1 MEGVRIA
8 IDLCEPAR
16 QQLKVKLEWSP
27 RVHFQSWLMPNWTP
41 GSYTVRDHAQ
51 HLHSLQLQQS
61 GRSVVCKRVA
71 PSNWTAELLN
81 LDPVCLTY
89 TLEARQLTVR
99 TNHLDPDFASLC
111 LPAVVM
117 LIDGERWN
125 PHHLQL
131 SLPTGWLGHLPL
143 PNVDD
148 GYEAKDFD
156 HLVDAPVHAGPFHSR
171 PFSVCGHHHE
181 LLTIGEPPMGWPL
194 TFQADIEAVCEAACM
209 LMGTPPPAGDRY
221 QLVIQLLDQG
231 YGGLEHDHSSVL
243 QFSWE
248 ALTKKDGYRQLLQL
262 IGHEY
267 FHQWN
272 VRRLRPG
279 AYVPYRY
286 DKAEISDGLWFA
298 EGITSYFDLTLSLLA
313 ARSDRQTFLK
323 DLGKDISHVLLN
335 PGYKIQSLAD
345 SSREAWLRL
354 YKQTA
359 ANSVAQI
366 SYYRLGTVVS
376 FCLDVK
382 LRQSGS
388 ALSCVVRD
396 LWQRLGRYGK
406 GYEPRDLIQAVAA
419 HNLELAEF
427 LPTWLENTMAAP
439 IHDCLNA
446 IGLQA
451 VAIHSKHPNVGM
463 QLSKQKGR
471 LLINKVNPGGS
482 AEQAGLVPGDEV
494 IGVHDWRLRGLEH
507 WQALLQGPE
516 QIPVVYARRGRL
528 SSTILKKSDP
538 IVEQWEI
545 TWDPGASS
553 SQKEL
558 RDRWFA
564 IV

>member
-1 MEGVRIA
+1 MDGVRIS

-16 QQLKVKLEWSP
+16 QQLKVKLEWTP
-27 RVHFQSWLMPNWTP
+27 RVHHQSWLMPSWTP

-61 GRSVVCKRVA
+61 GREIRCKRVA
-71 PSNWTAELLN
+71 PSCWTAELLD

-131 SLPTGWLGHLPL
+131 CLPTDWLGHLPL
-143 PNVDD
+143 PRVDD

-156 HLVDAPVHAGPFHSR
+156 HLVDAPVHAGPFDSR
-171 PFSVCGHHHE
+171 PFTVCGHQHE

-194 TFQADIEAVCEAACM
+194 NLQADIEAVCEAACT
-209 LMGTPPPAGDRY
+209 LMDTPPPAGDCY

-313 ARSDRQTFLK
+313 DKSDRQTFLE

-335 PGYKIQSLAD
+335 PGCNIQSLAD

-366 SYYRLGTVVS
+366 SYYRLGTVIS
-376 FCLDVK
+376 FCLDVQ

-388 ALSCVVRD
+388 ALSNVVRD

-406 GYEPRDLIQAVAA
+406 GYEPTDLIQAVAA
-419 HNLELAEF
+419 HNMALAEL
-427 LPTWLENTMAAP
+427 LPTWLETTMAAP
-439 IHDCLNA
+439 IHESLSA
-446 IGLQA
+446 LGLQA
-451 VAIHSKHPNVGM
+451 VAIHAKHPNVGL

-471 LLINKVNPGGS
+471 FIINKVSPNGP
-482 AEQAGLVPGDEV
+482 AEHAGLVPGDEL
-494 IGVHDWRLRGLEH
+494 IGAHDWRLRGLDH

-516 QIPVVYARRGRL
+516 QIPVLYARRGRL

-545 TWDPGASS
+545 SWDPRASS
-553 SQKEL
+553 SQKDL
-558 RDRWFA
+558 RDRWFS

>member
-1 MEGVRIA
+1 MGGVRIS

-16 QQLKVKLEWSP
+16 QQLKVKLEWKP
-27 RVHFQSWLMPNWTP
+27 RVHHQSWLMPSWTP

-61 GRSVVCKRVA
+61 GRAVITKRVA
-71 PSNWTAELLN
+71 PSCWVAELLN

-131 SLPTGWLGHLPL
+131 SLPPGWLGHLPL
-143 PNVDD
+143 PSGVD
-148 GYEAKDFD
+148 GYEAQDFD
-156 HLVDAPVHAGPFHSR
+156 HLVDAPIHAGPFHSR
-171 PFSVCGHHHE
+171 RFTVCGHQHE

-194 TFQADIEAVCEAACM
+194 TLQADIEAVCAAACT

-221 QLVIQLLDQG
+221 QLVIQILDQG

-313 ARSDRQTFLK
+313 AKSDRQTFLE
-323 DLGKDISHVLLN
+323 DLGKDISHVLVN
-335 PGYKIQSLAD
+335 PGCKIQSLAD

-376 FCLDVK
+376 FCLDVQ

-388 ALSCVVRD
+388 SLSSVVRD
-396 LWQRLGRYGK
+396 LWQRLGRHGK
-406 GYEPRDLIQAVAA
+406 GYEPTDLIDAVAA
-419 HNLELAEF
+419 HNMSLAER
-427 LPTWLENTMAAP
+427 LPTWLETTNSAP
-439 IHDCLNA
+439 IHDSLNA
-446 IGLQA
+446 LGLQA
-451 VAIHSKHPNVGM
+451 VAIHSKHPYVGM

-471 LLINKVNPGGS
+471 LLINKVSPDGP
-482 AEQAGLVPGDEV
+482 AEKAGLVPGDEV
-494 IGVHDWRLRGLEH
+494 IGAHDWRLRGLEH
-507 WQALLQGPE
+507 WQALIQGPE
-516 QIPVVYARRGRL
+516 QIPVLYARRGRL

-545 TWDPGASS
+545 TWDSGASS

-558 RDRWFA
+558 RDRWFS

>member
-1 MEGVRIA
+1 MDGVRIS

-16 QQLKVKLEWSP
+16 QQLKVKLEWTP
-27 RVHFQSWLMPNWTP
+27 GVHHQSWLMPSWTP

-61 GRSVVCKRVA
+61 GRAIRCKRVA
-71 PSNWTAELLN
+71 PSCWTAELLD

-131 SLPTGWLGHLPL
+131 CLPTDWLGHLPL
-143 PNVDD
+143 PRVDD

-156 HLVDAPVHAGPFHSR
+156 HLVDAPVHAGPFDSR
-171 PFSVCGHHHE
+171 PFTVCGHQHE

-194 TFQADIEAVCEAACM
+194 TLQADIEAVCEAACT
-209 LMGTPPPAGDRY
+209 LMGTPPPAGDCY

-231 YGGLEHDHSSVL
+231 YGGLEHNHSSVL

-313 ARSDRQTFLK
+313 DKSDRQTFLE

-335 PGYKIQSLAD
+335 PGCNIQSLAD

-366 SYYRLGTVVS
+366 SYYRLGTVIS
-376 FCLDVK
+376 FCLDVQ

-406 GYEPRDLIQAVAA
+406 GYEPTDLIQAVAA
-419 HNLELAEF
+419 HNMALAEL
-427 LPTWLENTMAAP
+427 LPTWLETTMAAP
-439 IHDCLNA
+439 IHESLSA
-446 IGLQA
+446 LGLQA
-451 VAIHSKHPNVGM
+451 VAIHAKHPNVGL

-471 LLINKVNPGGS
+471 FIINKVSPNGP
-482 AEQAGLVPGDEV
+482 AEHAGLVPGDEL
-494 IGVHDWRLRGLEH
+494 IGAHDWRLRGLDH

-516 QIPVVYARRGRL
+516 QIPVLYARRGRL

-545 TWDPGASS
+545 SWDPRASS
-553 SQKEL
+553 SQKDL
-558 RDRWFA
+558 RDRWFS

>member
-1 MEGVRIA
+1 MDGVRIS

-16 QQLKVKLEWSP
+16 QQLKVKLEWTP
-27 RVHFQSWLMPNWTP
+27 RVHHQSWLMPSWTP

-61 GRSVVCKRVA
+61 GRAIRCKRVA
-71 PSNWTAELLN
+71 PSCWTAELLD

-131 SLPTGWLGHLPL
+131 CLPTDWLGHLPL
-143 PNVDD
+143 PRVDD

-156 HLVDAPVHAGPFHSR
+156 HLVDAPVHAGPFDSR
-171 PFSVCGHHHE
+171 PFTVCGHQHE

-194 TFQADIEAVCEAACM
+194 TLQADIEAVCEAACT
-209 LMGTPPPAGDRY
+209 LMGTPPPAGDCY

-313 ARSDRQTFLK
+313 DKSDRQTFLE

-335 PGYKIQSLAD
+335 PGCNIQSLAD

-366 SYYRLGTVVS
+366 SYYRLGTVIS
-376 FCLDVK
+376 FCLDVQ

-406 GYEPRDLIQAVAA
+406 GYEPTDLIQAVAA
-419 HNLELAEF
+419 HNMALAEL
-427 LPTWLENTMAAP
+427 LPTWLETTMAAP
-439 IHDCLNA
+439 IHESLSA
-446 IGLQA
+446 LGLQA
-451 VAIHSKHPNVGM
+451 VAIHAKHPNVGL

-471 LLINKVNPGGS
+471 FIINKVSPNGP
-482 AEQAGLVPGDEV
+482 AEHAGLVPGDEL
-494 IGVHDWRLRGLEH
+494 IGAHDWRLRGLDH

-516 QIPVVYARRGRL
+516 QIPVLYARRGRL

-545 TWDPGASS
+545 GWDPRASS
-553 SQKEL
+553 SQKDL
-558 RDRWFA
+558 RDRWFS

>member
-1 MEGVRIA
+1 MDGVRIS

-16 QQLKVKLEWSP
+16 QQLKVKLEWTP
-27 RVHFQSWLMPNWTP
+27 RVHHQSWLMPSWTP

-61 GRSVVCKRVA
+61 GRAIRCKRVA
-71 PSNWTAELLN
+71 PSGWTAELLN

-111 LPAVVM
+111 LPAVIM

-131 SLPTGWLGHLPL
+131 CLPTDWLGHLPL
-143 PNVDD
+143 PRVDD

-156 HLVDAPVHAGPFHSR
+156 HLVDAPVHAGPFDSR
-171 PFSVCGHHHE
+171 PFTVCGHQHE

-194 TFQADIEAVCEAACM
+194 TLQADIEAVCEAACT
-209 LMGTPPPAGDRY
+209 LMGTPPPAGDCY

-313 ARSDRQTFLK
+313 DKSDRQTFLE

-335 PGYKIQSLAD
+335 PGCNIQSLAD

-366 SYYRLGTVVS
+366 SYYRLGTVIS
-376 FCLDVK
+376 FCLDVQ

-406 GYEPRDLIQAVAA
+406 GYEPTDLIQAVAA
-419 HNLELAEF
+419 HNMALAEL
-427 LPTWLENTMAAP
+427 LPTWLETTMAAP
-439 IHDCLNA
+439 IHESLSA
-446 IGLQA
+446 LGLQA
-451 VAIHSKHPNVGM
+451 VAIHAKHPNVGL

-471 LLINKVNPGGS
+471 FIINKVSPNGP
-482 AEQAGLVPGDEV
+482 AEHAGLVPGDEL
-494 IGVHDWRLRGLEH
+494 IGAHDWRLRGLDH

-516 QIPVVYARRGRL
+516 QIPVLYARRGRL

-545 TWDPGASS
+545 SWDPRASS
-553 SQKEL
+553 SQKDL
-558 RDRWFA
+558 RDRWFS

>member
-1 MEGVRIA
+1 MGGVRIS

-16 QQLKVKLEWSP
+16 QQLRVKLEWTP
-27 RVHFQSWLMPNWTP
+27 RGRHQTWLMPIWTP

-51 HLHSLQLQQS
+51 HLHSLQFQQS
-61 GRSVVCKRVA
+61 GRAVCTKRVA
-71 PSNWTAELLN
+71 PSRWTAELQTLH
-81 LDPVCLTY
+81 PVCLTY

-131 SLPTGWLGHLPL
+131 SLPSGWFGHVPL
-143 PNVDD
+143 AKVDD
-148 GYEAKDFD
+148 GYDANDFD
-156 HLVDAPVHAGPFHSR
+156 QLVDAPVHAGPFHSR
-171 PFSVCGHHHE
+171 PFAVCGHPHE
-181 LLTIGEPPMGWPL
+181 LLTIGEPPMGWPS
-194 TFQADIEAVCEAACM
+194 TFEADIEAVCEAACT

-221 QLVIQLLDQG
+221 QFVIQLLDQG

-313 ARSDRQTFLK
+313 AKSDRQTFLD

-335 PGYKIQSLAD
+335 PGCKIQSLAD

-354 YKQTA
+354 YKQTP
-359 ANSVAQI
+359 ANSLSQI
-366 SYYRLGTVVS
+366 SYYSLGTVLS
-376 FCLDVK
+376 FCLDVQ

-388 ALSCVVRD
+388 ALAFVLRD
-396 LWQRLGRYGK
+396 LWQRFGRHGK
-406 GYEPRDLIQAVAA
+406 GYEPTDLLEAVEA
-419 HNLELAEF
+419 HNKSLAKV
-427 LPTWLENTMAAP
+427 LPTWLEKTMAVP

-446 IGLQA
+446 LGLQA
-451 VAIHSKHPNVGM
+451 VAIHSKHADVGM

-471 LLINKVNPGGS
+471 LLINKVNPDGP
-482 AEQAGLVPGDEV
+482 AEQAGLVPGDEL
-494 IGVHDWRLRGLEH
+494 IGAHDWRLRGLEH

-516 QIPVVYARRGRL
+516 QIPVLYARRGRL
-528 SSTILKKSDP
+528 GSTILKKKDP
-538 IVEQWEI
+538 IVERWEI
-545 TWDPGASS
+545 SWDSGASS

-558 RDRWFA
+558 RDRWFS

>member
-1 MEGVRIA
+1 MDGVRIS

-16 QQLKVKLEWSP
+16 QQLKVKLEWTP
-27 RVHFQSWLMPNWTP
+27 RVHHQSWLMPSWTP

-61 GRSVVCKRVA
+61 GRAIRCKRVA
-71 PSNWTAELLN
+71 PSGWTAELLN

-131 SLPTGWLGHLPL
+131 CLPTDWLGHLPL
-143 PNVDD
+143 PRVDD

-156 HLVDAPVHAGPFHSR
+156 HLVDAPVHAGPFDSR
-171 PFSVCGHHHE
+171 PFTVCGHQHE

-194 TFQADIEAVCEAACM
+194 TLQADIEAVCEAACT
-209 LMGTPPPAGDRY
+209 LMGTPPPAGDCY

-313 ARSDRQTFLK
+313 DKSDRQTFVE

-335 PGYKIQSLAD
+335 PGCNIQSLAD

-366 SYYRLGTVVS
+366 SYYRLGTVIS
-376 FCLDVK
+376 FCLDVQ

-406 GYEPRDLIQAVAA
+406 GYEPTDLIQAVAA
-419 HNLELAEF
+419 HNMAIAEL
-427 LPTWLENTMAAP
+427 LPTWLETTMAAP
-439 IHDCLNA
+439 IHESLSA
-446 IGLQA
+446 LGLQA
-451 VAIHSKHPNVGM
+451 VAIHAKHPNVGL

-471 LLINKVNPGGS
+471 FIINKVSPNGP
-482 AEQAGLVPGDEV
+482 AEHAGLVPGDEL
-494 IGVHDWRLRGLEH
+494 IGAHDWRLRGLDH

-516 QIPVVYARRGRL
+516 QIPVLYARRGRL

-545 TWDPGASS
+545 SWDPRASS
-553 SQKEL
+553 SQKDL
-558 RDRWFA
+558 RDRWFS

>member
-1 MEGVRIA
+1 MGGVRIS
-8 IDLCEPAR
+8 INLCEPAR
-16 QQLKVKLEWSP
+16 QELKVSLEWTP
-27 RVHFQSWLMPNWTP
+27 RVHHQSWLMPSWTP

-51 HLHSLQLQQS
+51 HLHSLELQQS
-61 GRSVVCKRVA
+61 GRSVSCKRVA
-71 PSNWTAELLN
+71 PSCWTAELLN

-131 SLPTGWLGHLPL
+131 CLPTGWLGHLPL
-143 PNVDD
+143 PPVDD

-171 PFSVCGHHHE
+171 PFKVCGHQHE
-181 LLTIGEPPMGWPL
+181 LLTIGTPPMGWPL
-194 TFQADIEAVCEAACM
+194 TFQADIEAVCEAACT
-209 LMGTPPPAGDRY
+209 LMGTPPPSGDRY

-248 ALTKKDGYRQLLQL
+248 ALTKNDGYRKLLQL

-313 ARSDRQTFLK
+313 DKSDRKTFLK
-323 DLGKDISHVLLN
+323 DLGQDISHVLLN
-335 PGYKIQSLAD
+335 PGCKIQSLAD

-376 FCLDVK
+376 FCLDVQ

-396 LWQRLGRYGK
+396 LWQHLGRHGK
-406 GYEPRDLIQAVAA
+406 GYEPTDLIQAVAA
-419 HNLELAEF
+419 HNGALAKL
-427 LPTWLENTMAAP
+427 LPTWLETTMAVP
-439 IHDCLNA
+439 IHESLNA
-446 IGLQA
+446 LGLQA
-451 VAIHSKHPNVGM
+451 VAIPSKHPNVGM

-471 LLINKVNPGGS
+471 LLINKVSPKGP
-482 AEQAGLVPGDEV
+482 AELAGLVPGDEL
-494 IGVHDWRLRGLEH
+494 IGAHDWRLRGLEH

-516 QIPVVYARRGRL
+516 QIPVLYARRGRL
-528 SSTILKKSDP
+528 GSTILKKSDP

-545 TWDPGASS
+545 AWDPGASP

-558 RDRWFA
+558 RDRWFS

>member
-1 MEGVRIA
+1 MDGVRIS

-16 QQLKVKLEWSP
+16 QQLKVKLEWTP
-27 RVHFQSWLMPNWTP
+27 RVHHQSWLMPSWTP

-61 GRSVVCKRVA
+61 GRAIRCKRVA
-71 PSNWTAELLN
+71 PSCWTAELLD

-131 SLPTGWLGHLPL
+131 CLPTDWLGHLPL
-143 PNVDD
+143 PRVDD

-156 HLVDAPVHAGPFHSR
+156 HLVDAPVHAGPFDSR
-171 PFSVCGHHHE
+171 PFTVCGHQHE

-194 TFQADIEAVCEAACM
+194 SLQADIEAVCEAACT
-209 LMGTPPPAGDRY
+209 LMGTPPPAGDCY

-313 ARSDRQTFLK
+313 DKSDRQTFLE

-335 PGYKIQSLAD
+335 PGCNIQSLAD

-366 SYYRLGTVVS
+366 SYYRLGTVIS
-376 FCLDVK
+376 FCLDVQ

-406 GYEPRDLIQAVAA
+406 GYEPTDLIQAVAA
-419 HNLELAEF
+419 HNMALAEL
-427 LPTWLENTMAAP
+427 LPTWLETTMAAP
-439 IHDCLNA
+439 IHESLSA
-446 IGLQA
+446 LGLQA
-451 VAIHSKHPNVGM
+451 VAIHAKHPNVGL

-471 LLINKVNPGGS
+471 FIINKVSPNGP
-482 AEQAGLVPGDEV
+482 AEHAGLVPGDEL
-494 IGVHDWRLRGLEH
+494 IGAHDWRLRGLDH

-516 QIPVVYARRGRL
+516 QIPVLYARRGRL

-545 TWDPGASS
+545 SWDPRASS
-553 SQKEL
+553 SQKDL
-558 RDRWFA
+558 RDRWFS

>member
-1 MEGVRIA
+1 MDGVRIS

-16 QQLKVKLEWSP
+16 QQLKVKLEWTP
-27 RVHFQSWLMPNWTP
+27 RVHHQSWLMPSWTP

-61 GRSVVCKRVA
+61 GRAIRCKRVA
-71 PSNWTAELLN
+71 PSCWTAELLN

-131 SLPTGWLGHLPL
+131 CLPTDWLGHLPL
-143 PNVDD
+143 PRVDD

-156 HLVDAPVHAGPFHSR
+156 HLVDAPVHAGPFDSR
-171 PFSVCGHHHE
+171 PFTVCGHQHE

-194 TFQADIEAVCEAACM
+194 SLQADIEAICEAACT
-209 LMGTPPPAGDRY
+209 LMGTPPPAGDCY

-313 ARSDRQTFLK
+313 DKSDRQTFLE

-335 PGYKIQSLAD
+335 PGCNIQSLAD

-366 SYYRLGTVVS
+366 SYYRLGTVIS
-376 FCLDVK
+376 FCLDVQ

-388 ALSCVVRD
+388 ALSNVVRD

-406 GYEPRDLIQAVAA
+406 GYEPTDLIQAVAA
-419 HNLELAEF
+419 HNMALAEL
-427 LPTWLENTMAAP
+427 LPTWLETTMAAP
-439 IHDCLNA
+439 IHESLSA
-446 IGLQA
+446 LGLQA
-451 VAIHSKHPNVGM
+451 VAIHAKHPNVGL

-471 LLINKVNPGGS
+471 FIINKVSPNGP
-482 AEQAGLVPGDEV
+482 AEHAGLVPGDEL
-494 IGVHDWRLRGLEH
+494 IGAHDWRLRGLDH

-516 QIPVVYARRGRL
+516 QIPVLYARRGRL

-545 TWDPGASS
+545 SWDPRASS
-553 SQKEL
+553 SQKDL
-558 RDRWFA
+558 RDRWFS

>member
-1 MEGVRIA
+1 MGGVRIS

-16 QQLKVKLEWSP
+16 QQLKVKLEWTP
-27 RVHFQSWLMPNWTP
+27 RVHHQSWLMPSWTP

-61 GRSVVCKRVA
+61 GRAVSTKRVA
-71 PSNWTAELLN
+71 PSCWVAELLN

-131 SLPTGWLGHLPL
+131 SLPPGWLGHLPL
-143 PNVDD
+143 PSGVD
-148 GYEAKDFD
+148 GYEAQDFD
-156 HLVDAPVHAGPFHSR
+156 HLVDAPIHAGPFHSR
-171 PFSVCGHHHE
+171 RFTVCGHQHE

-194 TFQADIEAVCEAACM
+194 TLQADIEAVCAAACT

-221 QLVIQLLDQG
+221 QLVIQILDQG

-313 ARSDRQTFLK
+313 AKSDRQTFLE
-323 DLGKDISHVLLN
+323 DLGKDISHVLVN
-335 PGYKIQSLAD
+335 PGCKIQSLAD

-376 FCLDVK
+376 FCLDVQ

-388 ALSCVVRD
+388 SLSSVVRD
-396 LWQRLGRYGK
+396 LWQRLGRHGK
-406 GYEPRDLIQAVAA
+406 GYEPTDLIDAVAA
-419 HNLELAEF
+419 HNMALAER
-427 LPTWLENTMAAP
+427 LPTWLETTNSAP
-439 IHDCLNA
+439 IHDSLNA
-446 IGLQA
+446 LGLQA
-451 VAIHSKHPNVGM
+451 VAIHSKHPYVGM

-471 LLINKVNPGGS
+471 LLINKVSPDGP

-494 IGVHDWRLRGLEH
+494 IGAHDWRLRGLEH
-507 WQALLQGPE
+507 WQALIQGPE
-516 QIPVVYARRGRL
+516 QIPVLYARRGRL

-545 TWDPGASS
+545 TWDSGASS

-558 RDRWFA
+558 RDRWFS

>member
-1 MEGVRIA
+1 MGGVRIA

-419 HNLELAEF
+419 HNLALAEF

>member
-1 MEGVRIA
+1 MDGVRIS

-16 QQLKVKLEWSP
+16 QQLQVKLEWTP
-27 RVHFQSWLMPNWTP
+27 RVHHQSWLMPSWTP

-61 GRSVVCKRVA
+61 GRAIRCKRVA
-71 PSNWTAELLN
+71 PSCWTAELLD

-131 SLPTGWLGHLPL
+131 CLPTDWLGHLPL
-143 PNVDD
+143 PRVDD

-156 HLVDAPVHAGPFHSR
+156 HLVDAPVHAGPFDSR
-171 PFSVCGHHHE
+171 PFTVCGHQHE

-194 TFQADIEAVCEAACM
+194 TLQADIEAVCEAACT
-209 LMGTPPPAGDRY
+209 LMGTPPPAGDCY

-313 ARSDRQTFLK
+313 DKSDRQTFLE

-335 PGYKIQSLAD
+335 PGCNIQSLAD

-366 SYYRLGTVVS
+366 SYYRLGTVIS
-376 FCLDVK
+376 FCLDVQ

-406 GYEPRDLIQAVAA
+406 GYEPTDLIQAVAA
-419 HNLELAEF
+419 HNMALAEL
-427 LPTWLENTMAAP
+427 LPTWLETTMAAP
-439 IHDCLNA
+439 IHESLSA
-446 IGLQA
+446 LGLQA
-451 VAIHSKHPNVGM
+451 VAVHAKHPNVGL

-471 LLINKVNPGGS
+471 FIINKVSPNGP
-482 AEQAGLVPGDEV
+482 AEHAGLVPGDEL
-494 IGVHDWRLRGLEH
+494 IGAHDWRLRGLDH

-516 QIPVVYARRGRL
+516 QIPVLYARRGRL

-545 TWDPGASS
+545 SWDPRASS
-553 SQKEL
+553 SQKDL
-558 RDRWFA
+558 RDRWFS

>member
-1 MEGVRIA
+1 MDGVRIS

-16 QQLKVKLEWSP
+16 QQLKVKLEWTP
-27 RVHFQSWLMPNWTP
+27 RVHHQSWLMPSWTP

-61 GRSVVCKRVA
+61 GRAIRCKRVA
-71 PSNWTAELLN
+71 PSCWTAELLD

-131 SLPTGWLGHLPL
+131 CLPTDWLGHLPL
-143 PNVDD
+143 PRVDD

-156 HLVDAPVHAGPFHSR
+156 HLVDAPVHAGPFDSR
-171 PFSVCGHHHE
+171 PFTVCGHQHE

-194 TFQADIEAVCEAACM
+194 TLQADIEAVCEAACT
-209 LMGTPPPAGDRY
+209 LMGTPPPAGDCY

-298 EGITSYFDLTLSLLA
+298 EGITSYFDITLSLLA
-313 ARSDRQTFLK
+313 DKSDRQTFLE

-335 PGYKIQSLAD
+335 PGCNIQSLAD

-366 SYYRLGTVVS
+366 SYYRLGTVIS
-376 FCLDVK
+376 FCLDVQ

-406 GYEPRDLIQAVAA
+406 GYEPTDLIQAVAA
-419 HNLELAEF
+419 HNMALAEL
-427 LPTWLENTMAAP
+427 LPTWLETTMAAP
-439 IHDCLNA
+439 IHESLSA
-446 IGLQA
+446 LGLQA
-451 VAIHSKHPNVGM
+451 VAIHAKHPNVGL

-471 LLINKVNPGGS
+471 FIINKVSPNGP
-482 AEQAGLVPGDEV
+482 AEHAGLVPGDEL
-494 IGVHDWRLRGLEH
+494 IGAHDWRLRGLDH

-516 QIPVVYARRGRL
+516 QIPVLYARRGRL

-545 TWDPGASS
+545 SWDPRASS
-553 SQKEL
+553 SQKDL
-558 RDRWFA
+558 RDRWFS

>member
-1 MEGVRIA
+1 MDRVRIS
-8 IDLCEPAR
+8 IDLCEPAS
-16 QQLKVKLEWSP
+16 QQLKVKLEWTP
-27 RVHFQSWLMPNWTP
+27 RVLQQSWLMPIWTP

-51 HLHSLQLQQS
+51 HLHSLQFEQAGLAVS
-61 GRSVVCKRVA
+61 TKRVA
-71 PSNWTAELLN
+71 PSCWTAELVS

-125 PHHLQL
+125 PHHLRL
-131 SLPTGWLGHLPL
+131 LLPDGWLGHLPL
-143 PNVDD
+143 PQVDA

-171 PFSVCGHHHE
+171 PFAVCGHQHE
-181 LLTIGEPPMGWPL
+181 LLTIGVPPMGWPP
-194 TFQADIEAVCEAACM
+194 TFQADIEAVCTAACT
-209 LMGTPPPAGDRY
+209 LMGTPPPAGNRY

-243 QFSWE
+243 QFSWD

-272 VRRLRPG
+272 VRRLRPA

-286 DKAEISDGLWFA
+286 DRAEISDGLWFA
-298 EGITSYFDLTLSLLA
+298 EGITSYFDLTLPLLA
-313 ARSDRQTFLK
+313 AKSDRQTFLK
-323 DLGKDISHVLLN
+323 DLEKDISHVLVN
-335 PGYKIQSLAD
+335 PGCKIQSLAD

-354 YKQTA
+354 YKQTP

-366 SYYRLGTVVS
+366 SYYRLGTVIS
-376 FCLDVK
+376 FCLDVQ

-388 ALSCVVRD
+388 ALSSVVRD
-396 LWQRLGRYGK
+396 LWLRLGRYGK
-406 GYEPRDLIQAVAA
+406 GYEPKDLIQVVAD
-419 HNLELAEF
+419 HNKSLAEV
-427 LPTWLENTMAAP
+427 LPTWLETTMDAP
-439 IHDCLNA
+439 IHDCLNSL
-446 IGLQA
+446 GLIA
-451 VAIHSKHPNVGM
+451 VPIHSKHADVGM
-463 QLSKQKGR
+463 QLSKQNDR
-471 LLINKVNPGGS
+471 LLINKVRPDSPG
-482 AEQAGLVPGDEV
+482 EQAGLVPGDEIV
-494 IGVHDWRLRGLEH
+494 GAHDWRIRGLEH

-516 QIPVVYARRGRL
+516 QIPVLYARRGRL
-528 SSTILKKSDP
+528 STTILKKKDP
-538 IVEQWEI
+538 IVERWEI
-545 TWDPGASS
+545 TWDAGASS

-558 RDRWFA
+558 RDRWFS

>member
-1 MEGVRIA
+1 MDRVRIS
-8 IDLCEPAR
+8 IDLCEPAS
-16 QQLKVKLEWSP
+16 QQLKVKLEWTP
-27 RVHFQSWLMPNWTP
+27 RVLQQSWLMPIWTP

-51 HLHSLQLQQS
+51 HLHSLQFEQAGLAVS
-61 GRSVVCKRVA
+61 TKRVA
-71 PSNWTAELLN
+71 PSCWTAELVS

-125 PHHLQL
+125 PHHLRL
-131 SLPTGWLGHLPL
+131 LLPDGWLGHLPL
-143 PNVDD
+143 PQVDA

-171 PFSVCGHHHE
+171 PFAVCGHQHE
-181 LLTIGEPPMGWPL
+181 LLTIGVPPMGWPP
-194 TFQADIEAVCEAACM
+194 TFQADIEAVCTAACT
-209 LMGTPPPAGDRY
+209 LMGTPPPAGNRY

-243 QFSWE
+243 QFSWD

-286 DKAEISDGLWFA
+286 DRAEISDGLWFA
-298 EGITSYFDLTLSLLA
+298 EGITSYFDLTLTLLA
-313 ARSDRQTFLK
+313 SKSDRQTLLE

-335 PGYKIQSLAD
+335 PGCRIQSLAD

-354 YKQTA
+354 YKQTP

-376 FCLDVK
+376 FCLDVQ

-388 ALSCVVRD
+388 ALSSVVRD
-396 LWQRLGRYGK
+396 LWLRLGRYGK
-406 GYEPRDLIQAVAA
+406 GYEPKDLIQVVADHNKSLAVV
-419 HNLELAEF
+419 
-427 LPTWLENTMAAP
+427 LPTWLETTIDAP
-439 IHDCLNA
+439 IHDCLNSL
-446 IGLQA
+446 GLIA
-451 VAIHSKHPNVGM
+451 VPIHSKHADVGM
-463 QLSKQKGR
+463 QLSKQNDR
-471 LLINKVNPGGS
+471 LLINKVRPDSPG
-482 AEQAGLVPGDEV
+482 EQAGLVPGDEIV
-494 IGVHDWRLRGLEH
+494 GAHDWRIRGLEH

-516 QIPVVYARRGRL
+516 HIPVLYARRGRL
-528 SSTILKKSDP
+528 STTILKKKDP
-538 IVEQWEI
+538 IVERWEI
-545 TWDPGASS
+545 TWDAGASS

-558 RDRWFA
+558 RDRWFS

>member
-1 MEGVRIA
+1 MDGVRIS

-16 QQLKVKLEWSP
+16 QQLKVKLEWTP
-27 RVHFQSWLMPNWTP
+27 RVHHQSWLMPSWTP

-61 GRSVVCKRVA
+61 GRAIRCKRVA
-71 PSNWTAELLN
+71 PSCWTAELLN

-111 LPAVVM
+111 LPAVIM

-131 SLPTGWLGHLPL
+131 CLPTDWLGHLPL
-143 PNVDD
+143 PRVDD

-156 HLVDAPVHAGPFHSR
+156 HLVDAPVHAGPFDSR
-171 PFSVCGHHHE
+171 PFTVCGHQHE

-194 TFQADIEAVCEAACM
+194 TLQADIEAVCEAACT
-209 LMGTPPPAGDRY
+209 LMGTPPPAGDCY

-313 ARSDRQTFLK
+313 DKSDRQTFLE

-335 PGYKIQSLAD
+335 PGCNIQSLAD

-366 SYYRLGTVVS
+366 SYYRLGTVIS
-376 FCLDVK
+376 FCLDVQ

-406 GYEPRDLIQAVAA
+406 GYEPTDLIQAVAA
-419 HNLELAEF
+419 HNMALAEL
-427 LPTWLENTMAAP
+427 LPTWLETTMAAP
-439 IHDCLNA
+439 IHESLSA
-446 IGLQA
+446 LGLQA
-451 VAIHSKHPNVGM
+451 VAIHAKHPNVGL

-471 LLINKVNPGGS
+471 FIINKVSPNGP
-482 AEQAGLVPGDEV
+482 AEHAGLVPGDEL
-494 IGVHDWRLRGLEH
+494 IGAHDWRLRGLDH

-516 QIPVVYARRGRL
+516 QIPVLYARRGRL

-545 TWDPGASS
+545 SWDPRASS
-553 SQKEL
+553 SQKDL
-558 RDRWFA
+558 RDRWFS

>member
-1 MEGVRIA
+1 MGGVRIS
-8 IDLCEPAR
+8 INLCEPAR
-16 QQLKVKLEWSP
+16 QELKVSLEWTP
-27 RVHFQSWLMPNWTP
+27 RVHHQSWLMPSWTP

-51 HLHSLQLQQS
+51 HLHSLELQQS
-61 GRSVVCKRVA
+61 GRSVSCKQVA
-71 PSNWTAELLN
+71 PSCWSAELLN

-131 SLPTGWLGHLPL
+131 CLPTGWLGHLPL
-143 PNVDD
+143 PPVDD

-171 PFSVCGHHHE
+171 PFTVCGHQHE
-181 LLTIGEPPMGWPL
+181 LLTIGTPPMGWPL
-194 TFQADIEAVCEAACM
+194 TFQADIEAVCEAACT
-209 LMGTPPPAGDRY
+209 LMGTPPPSGDRY

-248 ALTKKDGYRQLLQL
+248 ALTKNDGYRKLLQL

-272 VRRLRPG
+272 VRRLRPS

-313 ARSDRQTFLK
+313 DKSDRKTFLE
-323 DLGKDISHVLLN
+323 DLGQDISHVLLN
-335 PGYKIQSLAD
+335 PGCKIQSLAD

-376 FCLDVK
+376 FCLDVQ

-396 LWQRLGRYGK
+396 LWQHLGRHGK
-406 GYEPRDLIQAVAA
+406 GYEPTDLIQAVAA
-419 HNLELAEF
+419 HNGALAKL
-427 LPTWLENTMAAP
+427 LPTWLETTMAVP
-439 IHDCLNA
+439 IHESLNA
-446 IGLQA
+446 LGLQA
-451 VAIHSKHPNVGM
+451 VAIPSKHPNVGM

-471 LLINKVNPGGS
+471 LLINKVSPKGP
-482 AEQAGLVPGDEV
+482 AELAGLVPGDEL
-494 IGVHDWRLRGLEH
+494 IGAHDWRLRGLEH

-516 QIPVVYARRGRL
+516 QIPVLYARRGRL
-528 SSTILKKSDP
+528 GSTILKKSDP

-545 TWDPGASS
+545 AWDPDASP

-558 RDRWFA
+558 RDRWFS

>member
-1 MEGVRIA
+1 MDGVRIS

-16 QQLKVKLEWSP
+16 QQLKVKLEWTP
-27 RVHFQSWLMPNWTP
+27 RVHHQSWLMPSWTP

-61 GRSVVCKRVA
+61 GRAIRCKRVA
-71 PSNWTAELLN
+71 PSCWTAELLD

-131 SLPTGWLGHLPL
+131 CLPTDWLGHLPL
-143 PNVDD
+143 PRVDD

-156 HLVDAPVHAGPFHSR
+156 HLVDAPVHAGPFDSR
-171 PFSVCGHHHE
+171 PFTVCGHQHE

-194 TFQADIEAVCEAACM
+194 SLQADIEAVCEAACT
-209 LMGTPPPAGDRY
+209 LMGTPPPAGDCY

-313 ARSDRQTFLK
+313 DKSDRQTFLE

-335 PGYKIQSLAD
+335 PGCNIQSLAD

-366 SYYRLGTVVS
+366 SYYRLGTVIS
-376 FCLDVK
+376 FCLDVQ

-388 ALSCVVRD
+388 ALSNVVRD

-406 GYEPRDLIQAVAA
+406 GYEPTDLIQAVAA
-419 HNLELAEF
+419 HNMALAEL
-427 LPTWLENTMAAP
+427 LPTWLETTMAAP
-439 IHDCLNA
+439 IHESLSA
-446 IGLQA
+446 LGLQA
-451 VAIHSKHPNVGM
+451 VAIHAKHPNVGL

-471 LLINKVNPGGS
+471 FIINKVSPNGP
-482 AEQAGLVPGDEV
+482 AEHAGLVPGDEL
-494 IGVHDWRLRGLEH
+494 IGAHDWRLRGLDH

-516 QIPVVYARRGRL
+516 QIPVLYARRGRL

-545 TWDPGASS
+545 SWDPRASS
-553 SQKEL
+553 SQKDL
-558 RDRWFA
+558 RDRWFS

>member
-1 MEGVRIA
+1 MGGVRIS

-16 QQLKVKLEWSP
+16 QQLKVKLEWTP
-27 RVHFQSWLMPNWTP
+27 RVHHQSWLMPSWTP

-61 GRSVVCKRVA
+61 GRAVSTKRVA
-71 PSNWTAELLN
+71 PSCWVAELLN

-131 SLPTGWLGHLPL
+131 SLPPGWLGHLPL
-143 PNVDD
+143 PSGVD
-148 GYEAKDFD
+148 GYEAQDFD
-156 HLVDAPVHAGPFHSR
+156 HLVDAPIHAGPFHSR
-171 PFSVCGHHHE
+171 RFTVCGHHHE

-194 TFQADIEAVCEAACM
+194 TLQADIEAVCAAACT

-221 QLVIQLLDQG
+221 QLVIQILDQG

-248 ALTKKDGYRQLLQL
+248 ALTKKGGYRQLLQL

-313 ARSDRQTFLK
+313 AKSDRQTFLE
-323 DLGKDISHVLLN
+323 DLGKDISHVLVN
-335 PGYKIQSLAD
+335 PGCKIQSLAD

-376 FCLDVK
+376 FCLDVQ

-388 ALSCVVRD
+388 SLSSVVRD
-396 LWQRLGRYGK
+396 LWQRLGRHGK
-406 GYEPRDLIQAVAA
+406 GYEPTDLIDAVAA
-419 HNLELAEF
+419 HNMALAER
-427 LPTWLENTMAAP
+427 LPTWLETTNSAP
-439 IHDCLNA
+439 IHDSLNA
-446 IGLQA
+446 LGLQA
-451 VAIHSKHPNVGM
+451 VAIHSKHPYVGM

-471 LLINKVNPGGS
+471 LLINKVSPDGP

-494 IGVHDWRLRGLEH
+494 IGAHDWRLRGLEH
-507 WQALLQGPE
+507 WQALIQGPE
-516 QIPVVYARRGRL
+516 QIPVLYARRGQL

-545 TWDPGASS
+545 TWDSGASS

-558 RDRWFA
+558 RDRWFS

>member
-1 MEGVRIA
+1 MDGVRIS

-16 QQLKVKLEWSP
+16 QQLKVKLEWTP
-27 RVHFQSWLMPNWTP
+27 RVHNQSWLMPSWTP

-61 GRSVVCKRVA
+61 GRAVSCKRVA
-71 PSNWTAELLN
+71 PSCWTTELLN

-117 LIDGERWN
+117 LINGERWN

-131 SLPTGWLGHLPL
+131 CLPTGWLGHLPL
-143 PNVDD
+143 PRVDD

-171 PFSVCGHHHE
+171 PFTVCGHQHE

-194 TFQADIEAVCEAACM
+194 TLQADIEAVCEAACT
-209 LMGTPPPAGDRY
+209 LMGTPPPAGDCY

-313 ARSDRQTFLK
+313 DKSDRQTFVE

-335 PGYKIQSLAD
+335 PGCNIQSLAD

-366 SYYRLGTVVS
+366 SYYRLGTVIS
-376 FCLDVK
+376 FCLDVQ

-406 GYEPRDLIQAVAA
+406 GYEPTDLIQAVAA
-419 HNLELAEF
+419 HNMALAEL
-427 LPTWLENTMAAP
+427 LPTWLETTMTAP
-439 IHDCLNA
+439 IHESLSA
-446 IGLQA
+446 LGLQA
-451 VAIHSKHPNVGM
+451 VAILAKHPNVGL

-471 LLINKVNPGGS
+471 LIINKVNPNGP
-482 AEQAGLVPGDEV
+482 AEHAGLVPGDEL
-494 IGVHDWRLRGLEH
+494 IGAHDWRLRGLDH

-516 QIPVVYARRGRL
+516 QIPVLYARRGRL

-545 TWDPGASS
+545 NWDPRASS
-553 SQKEL
+553 SQKDL
-558 RDRWFA
+558 RDRWFS

>member
-1 MEGVRIA
+1 MDGVRIS

-16 QQLKVKLEWSP
+16 QQLQVKLEWTP
-27 RVHFQSWLMPNWTP
+27 RVHHQSWLMPSWTP

-61 GRSVVCKRVA
+61 GRAIRCKRVG
-71 PSNWTAELLN
+71 PSCWTAELLN

-131 SLPTGWLGHLPL
+131 RLPTGWLGHLPL
-143 PNVDD
+143 PRVDD
-148 GYEAKDFD
+148 DYEAKDFD

-171 PFSVCGHHHE
+171 PFTVCGHQHE

-194 TFQADIEAVCEAACM
+194 TLQADIEAVCEAACT
-209 LMGTPPPAGDRY
+209 LMGTPPPAGDCY
-221 QLVIQLLDQG
+221 QLVIHLLDQG

-313 ARSDRQTFLK
+313 DKSDRQTFLE
-323 DLGKDISHVLLN
+323 DLGKDISHVLIN
-335 PGYKIQSLAD
+335 PGCNIQSLAD

-366 SYYRLGTVVS
+366 SYYRLGTVIS
-376 FCLDVK
+376 FCLDVQ

-406 GYEPRDLIQAVAA
+406 GYEPTDLIQAVAA
-419 HNLELAEF
+419 HNMELAEL
-427 LPTWLENTMAAP
+427 LPTWLETTMAAP
-439 IHDCLNA
+439 IHESLSA
-446 IGLQA
+446 LGLQA
-451 VAIHSKHPNVGM
+451 VAIHAKHPNVGL

-471 LLINKVNPGGS
+471 FIINKVSPNGP
-482 AEQAGLVPGDEV
+482 AEYAGLVPGDEL
-494 IGVHDWRLRGLEH
+494 IGAHDWRVRGLDH

-516 QIPVVYARRGRL
+516 QIPVLYARRGRL

-545 TWDPGASS
+545 SWDPRASS
-553 SQKEL
+553 SQKDL
-558 RDRWFA
+558 RDRWFS

>member
-1 MEGVRIA
+1 MDGVRIS

-16 QQLKVKLEWSP
+16 QQLKVKLEWTP
-27 RVHFQSWLMPNWTP
+27 RVHHQSWLMPSWTP

-61 GRSVVCKRVA
+61 GRAIRCKRVA
-71 PSNWTAELLN
+71 PSCWTAELLD

-131 SLPTGWLGHLPL
+131 CLPTDWLGHLPL
-143 PNVDD
+143 PRVDD

-156 HLVDAPVHAGPFHSR
+156 HLVDAPVHAGPFDSR
-171 PFSVCGHHHE
+171 PFTVCGHQHE

-194 TFQADIEAVCEAACM
+194 TLQADIEAVCEAACT
-209 LMGTPPPAGDRY
+209 LMGTPPPAGDCY

-313 ARSDRQTFLK
+313 DKSDRQTFVE

-335 PGYKIQSLAD
+335 PGCNIQSLAD

-366 SYYRLGTVVS
+366 SYYRLGTVIS
-376 FCLDVK
+376 FCLDVQ

-406 GYEPRDLIQAVAA
+406 GYQPTDLIQAVAA
-419 HNLELAEF
+419 HNMALAEL
-427 LPTWLENTMAAP
+427 LPTWLETTMAAP
-439 IHDCLNA
+439 IHESLSA
-446 IGLQA
+446 LGLQA
-451 VAIHSKHPNVGM
+451 VAIHAKHPNVGL

-471 LLINKVNPGGS
+471 FIINKVSPNGP
-482 AEQAGLVPGDEV
+482 AEHAGLVPGDEL
-494 IGVHDWRLRGLEH
+494 IGAHDWRLRGLDH

-516 QIPVVYARRGRL
+516 QIPVLYARRGRL

-545 TWDPGASS
+545 SWDPRASS
-553 SQKEL
+553 SQKDL
-558 RDRWFA
+558 RDRWFS

>member
-1 MEGVRIA
+1 MDGVRIS

-16 QQLKVKLEWSP
+16 QQLKVKLEWTP
-27 RVHFQSWLMPNWTP
+27 RVHHQSWLMPSWTP

-61 GRSVVCKRVA
+61 GRAIRCKRVA
-71 PSNWTAELLN
+71 PSGWTAELLN

-131 SLPTGWLGHLPL
+131 CLPTDWLGHLPL
-143 PNVDD
+143 PRVDD

-156 HLVDAPVHAGPFHSR
+156 HLVDAPVHAGPFDSR
-171 PFSVCGHHHE
+171 PFTVCGHQHE

-194 TFQADIEAVCEAACM
+194 SLQADIEAVCEAACT
-209 LMGTPPPAGDRY
+209 LMGTPPPAGDCY

-313 ARSDRQTFLK
+313 DKSDRQTFLE

-335 PGYKIQSLAD
+335 PGCNIQSLAD

-366 SYYRLGTVVS
+366 SYYRLGTVIS
-376 FCLDVK
+376 FCLDVQ

-406 GYEPRDLIQAVAA
+406 GYEPTDLIQAVAA
-419 HNLELAEF
+419 HNMALAEL
-427 LPTWLENTMAAP
+427 LPTWLETTMAAP
-439 IHDCLNA
+439 IHESLSA
-446 IGLQA
+446 LGLQA
-451 VAIHSKHPNVGM
+451 VAIHAKHPNVGL

-471 LLINKVNPGGS
+471 FIINKVSPNGP
-482 AEQAGLVPGDEV
+482 AEHAGLVPGDEL
-494 IGVHDWRLRGLEH
+494 IGAHDWRLRGLDH

-516 QIPVVYARRGRL
+516 QIPVLYARRGRL

-545 TWDPGASS
+545 SWDPRASS
-553 SQKEL
+553 SQKDL
-558 RDRWFA
+558 RDRWFS

>member
-1 MEGVRIA
+1 MDGVRIS

-16 QQLKVKLEWSP
+16 QQLKVKLEWTP
-27 RVHFQSWLMPNWTP
+27 RVHHQSWLMPSWTP

-61 GRSVVCKRVA
+61 GRAIRCKRVA
-71 PSNWTAELLN
+71 PSGWTAELLN

-111 LPAVVM
+111 LPAVIM

-131 SLPTGWLGHLPL
+131 CLPTDWLGHLPL
-143 PNVDD
+143 PRVDD

-156 HLVDAPVHAGPFHSR
+156 HLVDAPVHAGPFDSR
-171 PFSVCGHHHE
+171 PFTVCGHQHE

-194 TFQADIEAVCEAACM
+194 SLQADIEAVCEAACT
-209 LMGTPPPAGDRY
+209 LMGTPPPAGDCY

-313 ARSDRQTFLK
+313 DKSDRQTFLE

-335 PGYKIQSLAD
+335 PGCNIQSLAD

-366 SYYRLGTVVS
+366 SYYRLGTVIS
-376 FCLDVK
+376 FCLDVQ

-406 GYEPRDLIQAVAA
+406 GYEPTDLIQAVAA
-419 HNLELAEF
+419 HNMALAEL
-427 LPTWLENTMAAP
+427 LPTWLETTMAAP
-439 IHDCLNA
+439 IHESLSA
-446 IGLQA
+446 LGLQA
-451 VAIHSKHPNVGM
+451 VAIHAKHPNVGL

-471 LLINKVNPGGS
+471 FIINKVSPNGP
-482 AEQAGLVPGDEV
+482 AEHAGLVPGDEL
-494 IGVHDWRLRGLEH
+494 IGAHDWRLRGLDH

-516 QIPVVYARRGRL
+516 QIPVLYARRGRL

-545 TWDPGASS
+545 SWDPRASS
-553 SQKEL
+553 SQKDL
-558 RDRWFA
+558 RDRWFS

>member
-1 MEGVRIA
+1 MDGVRIS

-16 QQLKVKLEWSP
+16 QQLKVKLEWTP
-27 RVHFQSWLMPNWTP
+27 RVHHQSWLMPSWTP

-61 GRSVVCKRVA
+61 GRAIRCKRVA
-71 PSNWTAELLN
+71 PSGWTAELLN

-111 LPAVVM
+111 LPAVIM

-131 SLPTGWLGHLPL
+131 CLPTDWLGHLPL
-143 PNVDD
+143 PRVDD

-156 HLVDAPVHAGPFHSR
+156 HLVDAPVHAGPFDSR
-171 PFSVCGHHHE
+171 PFTVCGHQHE

-194 TFQADIEAVCEAACM
+194 TLQADIEAVCEAACT
-209 LMGTPPPAGDRY
+209 LMGTPPPAGDCY

-313 ARSDRQTFLK
+313 DKSDRQTFLE

-335 PGYKIQSLAD
+335 PGCNIQSLAD

-366 SYYRLGTVVS
+366 SYYRLGTVIS
-376 FCLDVK
+376 FCLDVQ

-406 GYEPRDLIQAVAA
+406 GYEPTDLIQALAA
-419 HNLELAEF
+419 HNMALAEL
-427 LPTWLENTMAAP
+427 LPTWLETTMAAP
-439 IHDCLNA
+439 IHESLSA
-446 IGLQA
+446 LGLQA
-451 VAIHSKHPNVGM
+451 VAIHAKHPNVGL

-471 LLINKVNPGGS
+471 FIINKVSPNGP
-482 AEQAGLVPGDEV
+482 AEHAGLVPGDEL
-494 IGVHDWRLRGLEH
+494 IGAHDWRLRGLDH

-516 QIPVVYARRGRL
+516 QIPVLYARRGRL

-545 TWDPGASS
+545 SWDPRASS
-553 SQKEL
+553 SQKDL
-558 RDRWFA
+558 RDRWFS

>member
-1 MEGVRIA
+1 MDRVRIS

-16 QQLKVKLEWSP
+16 QQLKVKLEWTP
-27 RVHFQSWLMPNWTP
+27 RVLHQSWLMPVWTP

-51 HLHSLQLQQS
+51 HLHSLRLQQS
-61 GRSVVCKRVA
+61 GQNICVERVA
-71 PSNWTAELLN
+71 PSCWEAELVN

-125 PHHLQL
+125 RHHLRL
-131 SLPTGWLGHLPL
+131 SLPSGWLGHLPL
-143 PNVDD
+143 PRVDD

-171 PFSVCGHHHE
+171 PFKVRGHHHE
-181 LLTIGEPPMGWPL
+181 LLTIGEPPMGWPP
-194 TFQADIEAVCEAACM
+194 TFQADIEAVCEAACT
-209 LMGTPPPAGDRY
+209 LMATPPPAADCY

-231 YGGLEHDHSSVL
+231 YGGLEHDHASVL

-286 DKAEISDGLWFA
+286 DKAQISDGLWFA
-298 EGITSYFDLTLSLLA
+298 EGITSYFDLTLTLLA
-313 ARSDRQTFLK
+313 SKSDRQTLLD

-335 PGYKIQSLAD
+335 PGCKIQSLAD

-354 YKQTA
+354 YKQTP
-359 ANSVAQI
+359 ANSISQI
-366 SYYRLGTVVS
+366 SYYRLGTVIS
-376 FCLDVK
+376 FCLDVQ
-382 LRQSGS
+382 LRQAGS
-388 ALSCVVRD
+388 SLSLVVRD
-396 LWQRLGRYGK
+396 LWSRLGRHGK
-406 GYEPRDLIQAVAA
+406 GYEPQDLIQAVSI
-419 HNLELAEF
+419 HKEGLGEV
-427 LPTWLENTMAAP
+427 LPTWLETTMAAP
-439 IHDCLNA
+439 IHDNLNA
-446 IGLQA
+446 LGLMA
-451 VAIHSKHPNVGM
+451 VPVHSQHADVGM
-463 QLSKQKGR
+463 QLAQKKDR
-471 LLINKVNPGGS
+471 LVINKVSPNGP

-494 IGVHDWRLRGLEH
+494 VGAHDWRLRGLEH

-516 QIPVVYARRGRL
+516 QIPVFYARRGRL
-528 SSTILKKSDP
+528 SSTILKKRDP
-538 IVEQWEI
+538 IVDHWEI

-558 RDRWFA
+558 RDRWFS

>member
-1 MEGVRIA
+1 MGGVRIA

-143 PNVDD
+143 PHVDD

-156 HLVDAPVHAGPFHSR
+156 HLVDAPVHAGPFHSS

-194 TFQADIEAVCEAACM
+194 TFQADIEAVCEAACT

-335 PGYKIQSLAD
+335 PGCKIQSLAD

-419 HNLELAEF
+419 HNLALAEF

>member
-1 MEGVRIA
+1 MDGVRIS

-16 QQLKVKLEWSP
+16 QQLKVKLEWTP
-27 RVHFQSWLMPNWTP
+27 RVHHQSWLMPSWTP

-61 GRSVVCKRVA
+61 GRAIRCKRVA
-71 PSNWTAELLN
+71 PSGWTAELLN

-131 SLPTGWLGHLPL
+131 CLPTDWLGHLPL
-143 PNVDD
+143 PRVDD
-148 GYEAKDFD
+148 VYEAKDFD
-156 HLVDAPVHAGPFHSR
+156 HLVDAPVHAGPFDSR
-171 PFSVCGHHHE
+171 LFTVCGHQHE

-194 TFQADIEAVCEAACM
+194 TLQADIEAVCEAACT
-209 LMGTPPPAGDRY
+209 LMGTPPPAGDCY

-313 ARSDRQTFLK
+313 DKSDRQTFLE

-335 PGYKIQSLAD
+335 PGCNIQSLAD

-366 SYYRLGTVVS
+366 SYYRLGTVIS
-376 FCLDVK
+376 FCLDVQ

-406 GYEPRDLIQAVAA
+406 GYEPTDLIQAVAA
-419 HNLELAEF
+419 HNMALAEL
-427 LPTWLENTMAAP
+427 LPTWLETTMAAP
-439 IHDCLNA
+439 IHESLSA
-446 IGLQA
+446 LGLQA
-451 VAIHSKHPNVGM
+451 VAIHAKHPNVGL

-471 LLINKVNPGGS
+471 FIINKVSPNGP
-482 AEQAGLVPGDEV
+482 AEHAGLVPGDEL
-494 IGVHDWRLRGLEH
+494 IGAHDWRLRGLDH

-516 QIPVVYARRGRL
+516 QIPVLYARRGRL

-545 TWDPGASS
+545 SWDPRASS
-553 SQKEL
+553 SQKDL
-558 RDRWFA
+558 RDRWFS

>member
-1 MEGVRIA
+1 MDGVKIS

-16 QQLKVKLEWSP
+16 QQLKVNLEWTP
-27 RVHFQSWLMPNWTP
+27 RVHHQSWLMPSWTP

-51 HLHSLQLQQS
+51 HLHSLQLHQS
-61 GRSVVCKRVA
+61 GRAIRCKRVA
-71 PSNWTAELLN
+71 PSCWTAELLD
-81 LDPVCLTY
+81 LDPVCLTN
-89 TLEARQLTVR
+89 TLEDRQLTER
-99 TNHLDPDFASLC
+99 ANHMDPDFASLC

-131 SLPTGWLGHLPL
+131 CLPTDWLGHLPL
-143 PNVDD
+143 PRVDD

-156 HLVDAPVHAGPFHSR
+156 HLVDAPVHAGPFDSR
-171 PFSVCGHHHE
+171 PFTVCGHQHE

-194 TFQADIEAVCEAACM
+194 TLQSDIEAVCEAACT
-209 LMGTPPPAGDRY
+209 LMGTPPPAGDCY

-313 ARSDRQTFLK
+313 DKSDRQTFLE

-335 PGYKIQSLAD
+335 PGCNIQSLAD

-366 SYYRLGTVVS
+366 SYYRLGTVIS
-376 FCLDVK
+376 FCLDVQ

-406 GYEPRDLIQAVAA
+406 GYEPTDLIQAVAA
-419 HNLELAEF
+419 HNMALAEL
-427 LPTWLENTMAAP
+427 LPTWLETTMAAP
-439 IHDCLNA
+439 IHESLSA
-446 IGLQA
+446 LGLQA
-451 VAIHSKHPNVGM
+451 VAIHAKHPNVGL

-471 LLINKVNPGGS
+471 FIINKVSPNGP
-482 AEQAGLVPGDEV
+482 AEHAGLVPGDEL
-494 IGVHDWRLRGLEH
+494 IGAHDWRLRGLDH

-516 QIPVVYARRGRL
+516 QIPVLYARRGRL

-545 TWDPGASS
+545 SWDPRPSS
-553 SQKEL
+553 SQKDL
-558 RDRWFA
+558 RDRWFS

>member
-1 MEGVRIA
+1 MGGVRIS

-16 QQLKVKLEWSP
+16 QQLKVKLEWKP
-27 RVHFQSWLMPNWTP
+27 RVHHQSWLMPSWTP

-61 GRSVVCKRVA
+61 GRAVITKRVA
-71 PSNWTAELLN
+71 PSCWVAELLN

-131 SLPTGWLGHLPL
+131 SLPPGWLGHLPL
-143 PNVDD
+143 PSGVD
-148 GYEAKDFD
+148 GYEAQDFD
-156 HLVDAPVHAGPFHSR
+156 HLVDAPIHAGPFHSR
-171 PFSVCGHHHE
+171 RFTVCGHHHE

-194 TFQADIEAVCEAACM
+194 TLQADIEAVCAAACK

-221 QLVIQLLDQG
+221 QLVIQILDQG

-313 ARSDRQTFLK
+313 AKSDRQTFLE
-323 DLGKDISHVLLN
+323 DLGKDISHVLVN
-335 PGYKIQSLAD
+335 PGCKIQSLAD

-376 FCLDVK
+376 FCLDVQ

-388 ALSCVVRD
+388 SLSSVVRD
-396 LWQRLGRYGK
+396 LWQRLGRHGK
-406 GYEPRDLIQAVAA
+406 GYEPTDLIDAVAA
-419 HNLELAEF
+419 HNMALAER
-427 LPTWLENTMAAP
+427 LPTWLETTNSAP
-439 IHDCLNA
+439 IHDSLNA
-446 IGLQA
+446 LGLQA
-451 VAIHSKHPNVGM
+451 VAIHSKHPYVGM

-471 LLINKVNPGGS
+471 LLINKVSPDGP

-494 IGVHDWRLRGLEH
+494 IGAHDWRLRGLEH
-507 WQALLQGPE
+507 WQALIQGPE
-516 QIPVVYARRGRL
+516 QIPVLYARRGRL

-545 TWDPGASS
+545 TWDSGASS

-558 RDRWFA
+558 RDRWFS

>member
-1 MEGVRIA
+1 MDGVRIS

-16 QQLKVKLEWSP
+16 QQLKVKLEWTP
-27 RVHFQSWLMPNWTP
+27 RVHHQSWLMPSWTP

-61 GRSVVCKRVA
+61 GRAIRCKRVA
-71 PSNWTAELLN
+71 PSCWTAELLN

-111 LPAVVM
+111 LPAVIM

-131 SLPTGWLGHLPL
+131 CLPTDWLGHLPL
-143 PNVDD
+143 PRVDD

-156 HLVDAPVHAGPFHSR
+156 HLVDAPVHAGPFDSR
-171 PFSVCGHHHE
+171 PFTVCGHQHE

-194 TFQADIEAVCEAACM
+194 TLQADIEAVCEAACT
-209 LMGTPPPAGDRY
+209 LMGTPPPAGDCY

-286 DKAEISDGLWFA
+286 VKAEISDGLWFA

-313 ARSDRQTFLK
+313 DKSDRQTFLE

-335 PGYKIQSLAD
+335 PGCNIQSLAD

-366 SYYRLGTVVS
+366 SYYRLGTVIS
-376 FCLDVK
+376 FCLDVQ

-406 GYEPRDLIQAVAA
+406 GYEPTDLIQAVAA
-419 HNLELAEF
+419 HNMALAEL
-427 LPTWLENTMAAP
+427 LPTWLETTMAAP
-439 IHDCLNA
+439 IHESLSA
-446 IGLQA
+446 LGLQA
-451 VAIHSKHPNVGM
+451 VAIHAKHPNVGL

-471 LLINKVNPGGS
+471 FIINKVSPNGP
-482 AEQAGLVPGDEV
+482 AEHAGLVPGDEL
-494 IGVHDWRLRGLEH
+494 IGAHDWRLRGLDH

-516 QIPVVYARRGRL
+516 QIPVLYARRGRL

-545 TWDPGASS
+545 SWDPRASS
-553 SQKEL
+553 SQKDL
-558 RDRWFA
+558 RDRWFS

>member
-1 MEGVRIA
+1 MDGVRIS

-16 QQLKVKLEWSP
+16 QQLQVKLEWTP
-27 RVHFQSWLMPNWTP
+27 RVHHQSWLMPSWTP

-61 GRSVVCKRVA
+61 GRAIRCKRVA
-71 PSNWTAELLN
+71 PSCWTAELLD

-131 SLPTGWLGHLPL
+131 CLPTDWLGHLPL
-143 PNVDD
+143 PRLDD

-156 HLVDAPVHAGPFHSR
+156 HLVDAPVHAGPFDSR
-171 PFSVCGHHHE
+171 PFTVCGHQHE

-194 TFQADIEAVCEAACM
+194 TLQADIEAVCEAACT
-209 LMGTPPPAGDRY
+209 LMGTPPPAGDCY

-298 EGITSYFDLTLSLLA
+298 EGITSYFDLALSLLA
-313 ARSDRQTFLK
+313 DKSDRQTFLE

-335 PGYKIQSLAD
+335 PGCNIQSLAD

-366 SYYRLGTVVS
+366 SYYRLGTVIS
-376 FCLDVK
+376 FCLDVQ

-388 ALSCVVRD
+388 SLSCVVRD

-406 GYEPRDLIQAVAA
+406 GYEPTDLIQAVAA
-419 HNLELAEF
+419 HNMALAEL
-427 LPTWLENTMAAP
+427 LPTWLETTMAAP
-439 IHDCLNA
+439 IHESLSA
-446 IGLQA
+446 LGLQA
-451 VAIHSKHPNVGM
+451 VAIHAKHPNVGL

-471 LLINKVNPGGS
+471 FIINKVSPNGP
-482 AEQAGLVPGDEV
+482 AEHAGLVPGDEL
-494 IGVHDWRLRGLEH
+494 IGAHDWRLRGLDH

-516 QIPVVYARRGRL
+516 QIPVLYARRGRL

-545 TWDPGASS
+545 SWDPRASS
-553 SQKEL
+553 SQKDL
-558 RDRWFA
+558 RDRWFS

>member
-1 MEGVRIA
+1 MDGVRIS

-16 QQLKVKLEWSP
+16 QQLKVKLEWTP
-27 RVHFQSWLMPNWTP
+27 RVHHQSWLMPSWTP

-61 GRSVVCKRVA
+61 GRAIRCKRVA
-71 PSNWTAELLN
+71 PSCWTAELLD

-131 SLPTGWLGHLPL
+131 CLPTDWLGHLPL
-143 PNVDD
+143 PRVDD

-156 HLVDAPVHAGPFHSR
+156 HLVDAPVHAGPFDSR
-171 PFSVCGHHHE
+171 PFTVCGHQHE

-194 TFQADIEAVCEAACM
+194 TLQADIEAVCEAACT
-209 LMGTPPPAGDRY
+209 LMGTPPPAGDCY

-313 ARSDRQTFLK
+313 DKSDRQTFLE

-335 PGYKIQSLAD
+335 PGCNIQSLAD

-366 SYYRLGTVVS
+366 SYYRLGTVIS
-376 FCLDVK
+376 FCLDVQ

-406 GYEPRDLIQAVAA
+406 GYEPTDLIQAVAA
-419 HNLELAEF
+419 HNMALAEL
-427 LPTWLENTMAAP
+427 LPTWLETTMAAP
-439 IHDCLNA
+439 IHESLSA
-446 IGLQA
+446 LGLQA
-451 VAIHSKHPNVGM
+451 VAIHAKHPNVGL

-471 LLINKVNPGGS
+471 FIINKVSPNGP
-482 AEQAGLVPGDEV
+482 AEHAGLVPGDEL
-494 IGVHDWRLRGLEH
+494 IGAHDWRLRGLDH

-516 QIPVVYARRGRL
+516 QIPVLYARRGRI

-545 TWDPGASS
+545 SWDPRASS
-553 SQKEL
+553 SQKDL
-558 RDRWFA
+558 RDRWFS

>member
-1 MEGVRIA
+1 MDGVRIS

-16 QQLKVKLEWSP
+16 QQLKVKLEWTP
-27 RVHFQSWLMPNWTP
+27 RVHHQSWLMPSWTP

-61 GRSVVCKRVA
+61 GRAIRCKRVA
-71 PSNWTAELLN
+71 PSCWTAELLD

-131 SLPTGWLGHLPL
+131 CLPTDWLGHLPL
-143 PNVDD
+143 PRVDD

-156 HLVDAPVHAGPFHSR
+156 HLVDAPVHAGPFDSR
-171 PFSVCGHHHE
+171 PFTVCGHQHE

-194 TFQADIEAVCEAACM
+194 TLQADIEAVCEAACT
-209 LMGTPPPAGDRY
+209 LMGTPPPAGDCY

-313 ARSDRQTFLK
+313 DKSDRQTFLE

-335 PGYKIQSLAD
+335 PGCNIQSLAD

-359 ANSVAQI
+359 ANSIAQI
-366 SYYRLGTVVS
+366 SYYRLGTVIS
-376 FCLDVK
+376 FCLDVQ

-406 GYEPRDLIQAVAA
+406 GYEPTDLIQAVAG
-419 HNLELAEF
+419 HNMALAEL
-427 LPTWLENTMAAP
+427 LPTWLETTMAAP
-439 IHDCLNA
+439 IHESLSA
-446 IGLQA
+446 LGLQA
-451 VAIHSKHPNVGM
+451 VAIHAKHPNVGL

-471 LLINKVNPGGS
+471 FIINKVSPNGP
-482 AEQAGLVPGDEV
+482 AEHAGLVPGDEL
-494 IGVHDWRLRGLEH
+494 IGAHDWRLRGLDH

-516 QIPVVYARRGRL
+516 QIPVLYARRGRL

-545 TWDPGASS
+545 SWDPRASS
-553 SQKEL
+553 SQKDL
-558 RDRWFA
+558 RDRWFS